1 MIWSKKLLLAY
12 LKADNEIEKNIIQ
25 KTQAALNDMK
35 TITKFQKSQ
44 IDFVQK
50 RILTS
55 PLDCDLGY
63 DADTGET
70 M

>member
-12 LKADNEIEKNIIQ
+12 LEADNETKKYIIQ
-25 KTQAALNDMK
+25 KAQAVLNDME
-35 TITKFQKSQ
+35 TIAKLQKSQ
-44 IDFVQK
+44 VDFVQK
-50 RILTS
+50 IILTS

>member
-12 LKADNEIEKNIIQ
+12 LEADNETKKDIIQ
-25 KTQAALNDMK
+25 KAQTVLNDME
-35 TITKFQKSQ
+35 TIAKLQKSQ
-44 IDFVQK
+44 VDFVQK

>member
-12 LKADNEIEKNIIQ
+12 LEADNETKKDIIQ
-25 KTQAALNDMK
+25 KAQAVLNDME
-35 TITKFQKSQ
+35 TIAKLQKSQ
-44 IDFVQK
+44 VDFVQK

>member
-12 LKADNEIEKNIIQ
+12 LEADNETKKDIIQ
-25 KTQAALNDMK
+25 KAQAVLNDME
-35 TITKFQKSQ
+35 TIAKLQKSQ
-44 IDFVQK
+44 VDFVQK

-70 M
+70 I